1 MPLNLLSISMDKI
14 FHKMYASMA
23 KMTLYLQVIHK
34 EQLMRKRITGVF
46 KIFWVL
52 LPINLTSI
60 YIQQRNTTYFIITKI
75 EN

>member
-1 MPLNLLSISMDKI
+1 
-14 FHKMYASMA
+14 MA

-52 LPINLTSI
+52 LPKNLTSI